1 MSFSS
6 VHHLADDRA
15 DNIHFLC
22 GEPIASRKITWGA
35 SRSYVAFN
43 MRKVVINPVKPA
55 RSFNGSAIHAWLH
68 YQIENFCR
76 SQITGVHSLVGFAK
90 KHRPAFICLAVFF
103 IACFC
108 AVLLRWGHINPPFFS
123 TVATFFAG
131 IMTLLALVRQAKGP
145 RPLTMKIVR
154 SRSK

>member
-6 VHHLADDRA
+6 VHHLAYNRA
-15 DNIHFLC
+15 DNIHFLRS
-22 GEPIASRKITWGA
+22 EPIAPRKITGGA
-35 SRSYVAFN
+35 SGSYIAFN
-43 MRKVVINPVKPA
+43 MRKVVVNPIKSA
-55 RSFNGSAIHAWLH
+55 RTFNGSAVHAWLH
-68 YQIENFCR
+68 YQIENFGC
-76 SQITGVHSLVGFAK
+76 SQITSVHSLVGFAK
-90 KHRPAFICLAVFF
+90 KHRPALICLAVFF

-123 TVATFFAG
+123 TVAAFFAG
-131 IMTLLALVRQAKGP
+131 IVALLAFIRQAKGP